1 MPTAYIFINNEI
13 GAEQNILNKLKA
25 VPGVTEASEVNGVY
39 DIVVKIASDS
49 LDGLKDTI
57 TRNIRTIDTVR
68 STLTLIV
75 IE

>member
-1 MPTAYIFINNEI
+1 MPTAYVFINYEI

-25 VPGVTEASEVNGVY
+25 VPGVIETSEVNGVY

-49 LDGLKDTI
+49 LDSLKDTI
-57 TRNIRTIDTVR
+57 TRDIRTIDTVR
-68 STLTLIV
+68 STMTLIV

>member
-1 MPTAYIFINNEI
+1 MPTAYIFISYEI

-39 DIVVKIASDS
+39 DIVVKITSDS
-49 LDGLKDTI
+49 LDSLKDTI

-68 STLTLIV
+68 STLTLIA

>member
-1 MPTAYIFINNEI
+1 MPTAYIFINYEI

-39 DIVVKIASDS
+39 DIVVKITSDS
-49 LDGLKDTI
+49 LDSLKDTI

-68 STLTLIV
+68 STLTLIA